1 MLAIS
6 CLHPSSSTPA
16 DPLPIS
22 FHILKDED
30 KIFIASDQTISAAG
44 REQLVLIVQ
53 SLDNKF

>member
-1 MLAIS
+1 M
-6 CLHPSSSTPA
+6 PA